1 MFAIKPLVDMPQALT
16 KADELSA
23 VSRLAEQL
31 GPHSY
36 LGPWLQDA
44 LPYLRDILRSDIHPI
59 SARQLHEQ
67 ATDDRVLGLMTKQQ
81 AQTEARELLDSARH
95 KADALLRQATTDA
108 ERITSRAWQAIR
120 LAMKE
125 LEA

>member
-1 MFAIKPLVDMPQALT
+1 MTQALT

-23 VSRLAEQL
+23 LRHLAEQL

-36 LGPWLQDA
+36 LGPWLKDA
-44 LPYLRDILRSDIHPI
+44 LPYLSDSLRSDIHPV
-59 SARQLHEQ
+59 SALQLHQQ
-67 ATDDRVLGLMTKQQ
+67 ATDDRVQGLLTMQQ
-81 AQTEARELLDSARH
+81 AQIEARELLDSARN
-95 KADALLRQATTDA
+95 KADVLLQQATADA

>member
-1 MFAIKPLVDMPQALT
+1 MTQAFT

-23 VSRLAEQL
+23 LRRLAEQL

-44 LPYLRDILRSDIHPI
+44 LPYQSDSLRSDIYPI
-59 SARQLHEQ
+59 SARQLHQ
-67 ATDDRVLGLMTKQQ
+67 KATDDRVLGLLTMEQ

-95 KADALLRQATTDA
+95 KADVLLQQATADA

>member
-1 MFAIKPLVDMPQALT
+1 MTQAFT
-16 KADELSA
+16 KAYELSA
-23 VSRLAEQL
+23 LRRLAEQL

-44 LPYLRDILRSDIHPI
+44 LPYLSDSLRSDINPI
-59 SARQLHEQ
+59 SARQLHQQ
-67 ATDDRVLGLMTKQQ
+67 ATEDRVLGLLTMQQ
-81 AQTEARELLDSARH
+81 AQIEARELLDSAQD
-95 KADALLRQATTDA
+95 KADVLLQQATADA

>member
-1 MFAIKPLVDMPQALT
+1 MTQALT

-23 VSRLAEQL
+23 LRCLAEQL

-44 LPYLRDILRSDIHPI
+44 LPYLGDSLRSDIHPI
-59 SARQLHEQ
+59 SARQLHQQ
-67 ATDDRVLGLMTKQQ
+67 ATADRVLGLMTMQQ
-81 AQTEARELLDSARH
+81 AQTEARELLDAARQ
-95 KADALLRQATTDA
+95 KADELLRQATAEA
-108 ERITSRAWQAIR
+108 ERITGRAWQALR
-120 LAMKE
+120 YALKS

>member
-1 MFAIKPLVDMPQALT
+1 MTQALT

-23 VSRLAEQL
+23 LRRLAEQL

-44 LPYLRDILRSDIHPI
+44 LPYLSDSLRSDIHPI
-59 SARQLHEQ
+59 SALQLHQQ
-67 ATDDRVLGLMTKQQ
+67 ATADRVLSLMTKQQ
-81 AQTEARELLDSARH
+81 AQIETRELLDSARQ
-95 KADALLRQATTDA
+95 KADELLRQATTDA
-108 ERITSRAWQAIR
+108 ERITNRAWQAIR

-125 LEA
+125 LNA

>member
-1 MFAIKPLVDMPQALT
+1 MALMTQVLT
-16 KADELSA
+16 KAEELCA
-23 VSRLAEQL
+23 LSRLADQL

-44 LPYLRDILRSDIHPI
+44 LPYLSDSLRSDIHPI
-59 SARQLHEQ
+59 SARQLHQQ
-67 ATDDRVLGLMTKQQ
+67 ATADRVLGLMTMQQ
-81 AQTEARELLDSARH
+81 AQTDARELLDSARH
-95 KADALLRQATTDA
+95 KADELLHQATADA
-108 ERITSRAWQAIR
+108 ERITSRAWQGIR

>member
-1 MFAIKPLVDMPQALT
+1 MSQTLT
-16 KADELSA
+16 KEEELSELKH
-23 VSRLAEQL
+23 LANQL

-44 LPYLRDILRSDIHPI
+44 LPYLSDSLRSDIHPL
-59 SARQLHEQ
+59 SALQLHQQ
-67 ATDDRVLGLMTKQQ
+67 ATNDRVQGLLTKQQ
-81 AQTEARELLDSARH
+81 AQKEARELLDSARQR
-95 KADALLRQATTDA
+95 ADVLLQQATADA

-120 LAMKE
+120 IAMKE

>member
-1 MFAIKPLVDMPQALT
+1 MTQALT
-16 KADELSA
+16 KAEELSA
-23 VSRLAEQL
+23 LRRMAEQL

-44 LPYLRDILRSDIHPI
+44 LPYLSESLRSDIHPI
-59 SARQLHEQ
+59 SARLLHQQ
-67 ATDDRVLGLMTKQQ
+67 ATDDRVQGLVTMQQ
-81 AQTEARELLDSARH
+81 ARIQARELLDSAQQ
-95 KADALLRQATTDA
+95 KADVLLQQATADA
-108 ERITSRAWQAIR
+108 ERIISRAWQAFR

>member
-1 MFAIKPLVDMPQALT
+1 MTQTLT
-16 KADELSA
+16 KAEELSA
-23 VSRLAEQL
+23 LRHLAKQL

-44 LPYLRDILRSDIHPI
+44 LPYLSNSIRSDINPL
-59 SARQLHEQ
+59 SANQLHQQ
-67 ATDDRVLGLMTKQQ
+67 ATDDRMQGLLTKQQ
-81 AQTEARELLDSARH
+81 AQKEARELLDSARQ
-95 KADALLRQATTDA
+95 KADVLLQQATVDA

-120 LAMKE
+120 LAMEE

>member
-1 MFAIKPLVDMPQALT
+1 MFVIQALTPMTQALT

-23 VSRLAEQL
+23 LRHLAEEL
-31 GPHSY
+31 GPNSY

-44 LPYLRDILRSDIHPI
+44 LPYLRDSLRSDIHPI
-59 SARQLHEQ
+59 SALQLHQQ
-67 ATDDRVLGLMTKQQ
+67 ATDDRLQGLLTVQQ
-81 AQTEARELLDSARH
+81 AQIEARELLDSARQ
-95 KADALLRQATTDA
+95 KADVLLQQATADA